1 MTSELTQ
8 NKLTIEKFLELNSQI
23 DAILVPHILNSELDN
38 IKNAIAKTN
47 RRTLELSNIKGLLMG
62 TYTQDMVVFMP
73 ITSETTIS
81 LDESTALF
89 IKIRNRIKIVLMATE
104 GVEDYSA
111 DFYATMNWFRVVR
124 LID

>member
-8 NKLTIEKFLELNSQI
+8 NKVTIDKFLELSSQI
-23 DAILVPHILNSELDN
+23 DAIIVPHNLHFELDN
-38 IKNAIAKTN
+38 IKKAIAKTN
-47 RRTLELSNIKGLLMG
+47 RRTLEITNIKGLLMG

-73 ITSETTIS
+73 ITSDTTIT
-81 LDESTALF
+81 LEESTKLF
-89 IKIRNRIKIVLMATE
+89 IKIRNRIKIVLIATE

-111 DFYATMNWFRVVR
+111 DFYANMNWFRVVR